1 LDKSDIRMIDQ
12 IEISS
17 KSSKRKFLFNILKFD
32 NGYFIS
38 ISEEKLRI
46 GSISI
51 SLSSAN
57 QTNTAKVIQD
67 KNDQLF
73 IDTLSRR
80 ISLMINGICIIS
92 FFTKNRLQFEDMK
105 SINDGILKTIEDK
118 KDEQQ

>member
-1 LDKSDIRMIDQ
+1 MSDQ
-12 IEISS
+12 VEIISNI
-17 KSSKRKFLFNILKFD
+17 SKRKFLFHILKFD

-51 SLSSAN
+51 SLATTN
-57 QTNTAKVIQD
+57 QTNTAKVIPD

-73 IDTLSRR
+73 IDTLSKR

-92 FFTKNRLQFEDMK
+92 LFTKNKLHFEDMK
-105 SINDGILKTIEDK
+105 KINEKILKLLEDK
-118 KDEQQ
+118 KDEKNVKQ

>member
-1 LDKSDIRMIDQ
+1 MSDQ

-17 KSSKRKFLFNILKFD
+17 NISKRKFLSNILKFD

-51 SLSSAN
+51 SLATTN
-57 QTNTAKVIQD
+57 QTNTAKVIPD

-80 ISLMINGICIIS
+80 ISLMINGICILS
-92 FFTKNRLQFEDMK
+92 FFTKNKLQFEDMK
-105 SINDGILKTIEDK
+105 TINDKILKLIEDK
-118 KDEQQ
+118 KDE

>member
-1 LDKSDIRMIDQ
+1 LDKSNIRMIDQ

-17 KSSKRKFLFNILKFD
+17 NSSNRKFLFNILKFD

-92 FFTKNRLQFEDMK
+92 FFTNNKLQFEDMK
-105 SINDGILKTIEDK
+105 TINDRILKTIEDK
-118 KDEQQ
+118 KDE